1 MPRLCQLLRR
11 KRRGEQGDG
20 VEGPVRNVE
29 RSAVADRTGC
39 RSWLRTFWHLRHSAK
54 FGARLALGMG
64 IAIGLGFASVYL
76 VLQAREVF
84 QGTCPGPFVS
94 ELSEQGDPILAE
106 GLWRVDW
113 RLLAL
118 SFLALLATFGW
129 QAWVWKAMLKR
140 LGYPLAYGQAY
151 RIIHLSGLGAY
162 VPGRVWQAV
171 GVLALARREK
181 IPARVSGMMLVL
193 SNGLNLVAG
202 SLFAMIC
209 YLLVWEGVA
218 ELPFTWEG
226 VAELPFTWEGVA
238 KLPFV
243 GEGSGQPTPF
253 PPGGAIG
260 VSWWMLLVVVVGL
273 VLTHPR
279 LLEYG
284 ANWILARM
292 RREPVQLDVGWSDTL
307 AFVGLYAVNWIMY
320 GGAFFLLVWA
330 IVQGPGFSVSY
341 VSWAAQVLGANAVAY
356 VLGFVAVFAPAGI
369 GVREVTLSGLL
380 ARVMPLE
387 IAAVIAV
394 IARLWFVS
402 GQLASAVL
410 ALVQRD
416 SIGGTGGANVQL

>member
-1 MPRLCQLLRR
+1 
-11 KRRGEQGDG
+11 
-20 VEGPVRNVE
+20 
-29 RSAVADRTGC
+29 
-39 RSWLRTFWHLRHSAK
+39 
-54 FGARLALGMG
+54 LALGFG
-64 IAIGLGFASVYL
+64 IGIGLSFAGVYL
-76 VLQAREVF
+76 ILQAREVF
-84 QGTCPGPFVS
+84 QGDQGFV
-94 ELSEQGDPILAE
+94 E
-106 GLWRVDW
+106 GFWRVDW

-171 GVLALARREK
+171 GVLALGRREE
-181 IPARVSGMMLVL
+181 IPARISGVVLVL

-209 YLLVWEGVA
+209 YLLVWEGAA
-218 ELPFTWEG
+218 ELPFVG
-226 VAELPFTWEGVA
+226 EGVA

-243 GEGSGQPTPF
+243 GEGVGQPNLSPRWRIEE
-253 PPGGAIG
+253 G
-260 VSWWMLLVVVVGL
+260 WWMPLIVVVGL
-273 VLTHPR
+273 ALTHPR

-284 ANWILARM
+284 ANWVLARM
-292 RREPVQLDVGWSDTL
+292 RREPVQLDIRWSDTL
-307 AFVGLYAVNWIMY
+307 VFVGLYAVNWVMY
-320 GGAFFLLVWA
+320 GGAFVLLVWA
-330 IVQGPGFSVSY
+330 VVQGPGSSTSCA
-341 VSWAAQVLGANAVAY
+341 SWTAQVLGANAVAY

-402 GQLASAVL
+402 GQLACAVL
-410 ALVQRD
+410 ALVQRN
-416 SIGGTGGANVQL
+416 SFGGTGDASVQF